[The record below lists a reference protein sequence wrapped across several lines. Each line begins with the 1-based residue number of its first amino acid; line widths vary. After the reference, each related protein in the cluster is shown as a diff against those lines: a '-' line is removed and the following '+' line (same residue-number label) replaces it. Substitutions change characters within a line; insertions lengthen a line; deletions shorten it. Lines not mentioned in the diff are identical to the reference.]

1 MTPATRAKRTGI
13 AAVVPRVGARRKTQ
27 GVIKRV
33 ADATTNEVLGVS
45 RVGESAG
52 ALIHKA
58 TMVLHFRAMLQDV
71 IALLHEYPPMAEAL
85 SPDKAPRKLSCC
97 AE

>member
-13 AAVVPRVGARRKTQ
+13 AAVVPRVGAMRKTQ

-45 RVGESAG
+45 RVSESAG
-52 ALIHKA
+52 ALIHEA
-58 TMVLHFRAMLQDV
+58 TMALHFRAMLQDV
-71 IALLHEYPPMAEAL
+71 IALLHGYLPMAEAL
-85 SPDKAPRKLSCC
+85 SRYKAPRKRSCC